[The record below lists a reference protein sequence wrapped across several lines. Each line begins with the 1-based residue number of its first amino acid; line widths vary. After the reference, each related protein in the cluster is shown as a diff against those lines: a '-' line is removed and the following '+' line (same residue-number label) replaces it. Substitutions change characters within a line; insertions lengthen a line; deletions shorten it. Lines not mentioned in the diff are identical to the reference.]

1 MYWSNFLHIYQPPT
15 QTEEIVRK
23 VTEESYRKLVRVL
36 REAPGGKITLN
47 ISAILTEQLARYGLD
62 DVIQGLRELAER
74 GQIEFTGSAMHHPI
88 LPLIPKDEVIRQI
101 KLNTDVN
108 QRYFGEVYKPIGFF
122 PPEMCYSYEVAQTVA
137 ELGFRWIIVDELS
150 FKGKIG
156 SVKYDRLYK
165 LEGLRDFM
173 VFFNERPFSAGIL
186 EGCVDFMVF
195 FKERPFSAGIT
206 YGTYPSTEPFLAA
219 LKGRLEKHSYLLT
232 GTDGE
237 VYGHHRPGQEKL
249 LSEVFARGT
258 PKTCTISELIK
269 HFVQVDT
276 VNPLPSSWS
285 TWEDEMAQGI
295 PYPQWQYPGHEL
307 HRLQWQFTDF
317 VLHTVKGAPAE
328 SPGFTEARRFLDEG
342 LHSCQYWWASCR
354 PWWSVEMVEW
364 GAQKLYQAVE
374 SLGEAIDNEQKEEAS
389 KLFQAVAG
397 KAREWQES
405 GEAQRL
411 KLKYRKEH
419 PEVSTELTFGG

>member
-15 QTEEIVRK
+15 QTEKIVRK
-23 VTEESYRKLVRVL
+23 VTDEGYRTLVRVL
-36 REAPGGKITLN
+36 KEAPGGKITLN

-62 DVIQGLRELAER
+62 DVIQGLRELAEQ
-74 GQIEFTGSAMHHPI
+74 GQVEFTGSAMYHPI
-88 LPLIPKDEVIRQI
+88 LPLIPKDEIIRQT
-101 KLNTDVN
+101 KLNNEVN
-108 QRYFGEVYKPIGFF
+108 QRYLGEVYKPVGFF
-122 PPEMCYSYEVAQTVA
+122 PPEMCYSYEVAQTVS

-165 LEGLRDFM
+165 LEGLGDF
-173 VFFNERPFSAGIL
+173 L
-186 EGCVDFMVF
+186 VF
-195 FKERPFSAGIT
+195 FKERPLSAGIT
-206 YGTYPSTEPFLAA
+206 YGTYPSAEPFLAA
-219 LKGRLEKHSYLLT
+219 LKGGLEKHSYLLT

-258 PKTCTISELIK
+258 PRTCTISELISL
-269 HFVQVDT
+269 FAQVDT
-276 VNPLPSSWS
+276 ASPVPSSWS

-307 HRLQWQFTDF
+307 HKLQWQLTDF
-317 VLHTVKGAPAE
+317 VLHTIKGAPPNA
-328 SPGFTEARRFLDEG
+328 SGFSEARRLLDEG

-354 PWWSVEMVEW
+354 PWWSVEMIEW

-374 SLGEAIDNEQKEEAS
+374 VLWDTTDRKRVAEAS
-389 KLFQAVAG
+389 KLFQAVVS
-397 KAREWQES
+397 KARQWQES

-419 PEVSTELTFGG
+419 PEISTELTFGS

>member
-15 QTEEIVRK
+15 QTEAIVRK
-23 VTEESYRKLVRVL
+23 VTDEAYRTLVRVL

-47 ISAILTEQLARYGLD
+47 INAVLTEQLARYGLD

-74 GQIEFTGSAMHHPI
+74 GQIEFTGSAMYHPI
-88 LPLIPKDEVIRQI
+88 LPLIPRDEVIRQV
-101 KLNTDVN
+101 KLNTDIN
-108 QRYFGEVYKPIGFF
+108 KHYFGEVYEPTGFF

-150 FKGKIG
+150 FNGQIG
-156 SVKYDRLYK
+156 FAKDNRLYK
-165 LEGLRDFM
+165 VDGLGDF
-173 VFFNERPFSAGIL
+173 S
-186 EGCVDFMVF
+186 VF

-206 YGTYPSTEPFLAA
+206 YGTYPSAEPFLAA
-219 LKGRLEKHSYLLT
+219 LKGRLGEHSYLLT

-249 LSEVFARGT
+249 LSEIFAQGT

-269 HFVQVDT
+269 HFVQTDA
-276 VNPLPSSWS
+276 VNPLASSWS
-285 TWEDEMAQGI
+285 TWEDEMAKGI
-295 PYPQWQYPGHEL
+295 PYPQWQYPGHDL
-307 HRLQWQFTDF
+307 HELQWQLTNF
-317 VLHTVKGAPAE
+317 VLHSVKEAPTK
-328 SPGFTEARRFLDEG
+328 SPGFPEARKLLDEG

-354 PWWSVEMVEW
+354 PWWSVEMIES
-364 GAQKLYQAVE
+364 GAQKLYQAVQ
-374 SLGEAIDNEQKEEAS
+374 SLGDAIDKKSKEEAS
-389 KLFQAVAG
+389 RLFQAVVN
-397 KAREWQES
+397 KAREWQKS

-411 KLKYRKEH
+411 KQKYREEH

>member
-23 VTEESYRKLVRVL
+23 VTDESYRTLVRVL
-36 REAPGGKITLN
+36 REVPGSKITLN
-47 ISAILTEQLARYGLD
+47 INAVLTEQLARYGLD

-74 GQIEFTGSAMHHPI
+74 GQIEFTGSAIYHPI
-88 LPLIPKDEVIRQI
+88 LPLIPRDEVIRQV
-101 KLNTDVN
+101 KLNSDVN
-108 QRYFGEVYKPIGFF
+108 QRYFGEVYKPAGFF
-122 PPEMCYSYEVAQTVA
+122 PPEMCYSYEVAQIVA

-150 FKGKIG
+150 FEGKVG
-156 SVKYDRLYK
+156 SAKYDRLYK
-165 LEGLRDFM
+165 VEGLGDF
-173 VFFNERPFSAGIL
+173 L
-186 EGCVDFMVF
+186 VF

-206 YGTYPSTEPFLAA
+206 YGTYPSAEPFLSA
-219 LKGRLEKHSYLLT
+219 LKGGLEEHSYLLT

-249 LSEVFARGT
+249 LSEVFGRGT
-258 PKTCTISELIK
+258 PMTCTISELIK
-269 HFVQVDT
+269 HFKQMDT
-276 VNPLPSSWS
+276 VSPLPSSWS

-307 HRLQWQFTDF
+307 HRLQWQLTNF
-317 VLHTVKGAPAE
+317 VLHTIKEVPSGAPE
-328 SPGFTEARRFLDEG
+328 FPEARRLLDEG

-354 PWWSVEMVEW
+354 PWWSVEMIEG
-364 GAQKLYQAVE
+364 GAQRLYQAVE
-374 SLGEAIDNEQKEEAS
+374 SLEDAIDKQRKEEAS
-389 KLFQAVAG
+389 RLFQAVVS

-405 GEAQRL
+405 GKAQRL

>member
-15 QTEEIVRK
+15 QIKEIVHK
-23 VTEESYRKLVRVL
+23 VTDEAYRTLVRVL

-47 ISAILTEQLARYGLD
+47 INAVLTEQLARYGLD
-62 DVIQGLRELAER
+62 DVIRGLRELAEQ
-74 GQIEFTGSAMHHPI
+74 GQIEFTGSAMYHPI
-88 LPLIPKDEVIRQI
+88 LPLIPRDEVIRQI

-108 QRYFGEVYKPIGFF
+108 QRYFGKIYKPAGFF
-122 PPEMCYSYEVAQTVA
+122 PPEMCYSYGVAQTVA
-137 ELGFRWIIVDELS
+137 EMGFRWIIVDELS
-150 FKGKIG
+150 FNGKIG

-165 LEGLRDFM
+165 VEGLRDF
-173 VFFNERPFSAGIL
+173 L
-186 EGCVDFMVF
+186 VF
-195 FKERPFSAGIT
+195 FKERAFSAGIT
-206 YGTYPSTEPFLAA
+206 YGTYTSAEPFLAA
-219 LKGRLEKHSYLLT
+219 LKGSLEGHSYLLT

-249 LSEVFARGT
+249 LAEVFAQST

-285 TWEDEMAQGI
+285 TWDDEMAQGI

-317 VLHTVKGAPAE
+317 VLHTIKEVAPRA
-328 SPGFTEARRFLDEG
+328 PGFSKARRLLDEG

-354 PWWSVEMVEW
+354 PWWSVEMIEW

-374 SLGEAIDNEQKEEAS
+374 SLGDALDEKRKEEADR
-389 KLFQAVAG
+389 LFKSVVS
-397 KAREWQES
+397 KAREWQKS

-411 KLKYRKEH
+411 KQKYKEEH

>member
-15 QTEEIVRK
+15 QTEQIVRK
-23 VTEESYRKLVRVL
+23 VTDEGYRTLVRVL
-36 REAPGGKITLN
+36 KEAPGGKITLN
-47 ISAILTEQLARYGLD
+47 INAVLTEQLVRYGLD
-62 DVIQGLRELAER
+62 DVIRGLRELAEG
-74 GQIEFTGSAMHHPI
+74 GQIEFTGSAMYHPI

-101 KLNTDVN
+101 KLNNDVN
-108 QRYFGEVYKPIGFF
+108 RRYFGEVYKPMGFF
-122 PPEMCYSYEVAQTVA
+122 PPEMCYSYEIAQTVA

-150 FKGKIG
+150 FNGKIG

-165 LEGLRDFM
+165 LEGLGDF
-173 VFFNERPFSAGIL
+173 L
-186 EGCVDFMVF
+186 VF

-206 YGTYPSTEPFLAA
+206 YGTYPSAEPFLAA
-219 LKGRLEKHSYLLT
+219 IGSRLEGHSYLLT

-258 PKTCTISELIK
+258 PRTCTISDLIK
-269 HFVQVDT
+269 HFKQRDT
-276 VNPLPSSWS
+276 ASPVPSSWS
-285 TWEDEMAQGI
+285 TWEDEMAQGV

-307 HRLQWQFTDF
+307 HRLQWQLTNF
-317 VLHTVKGAPAE
+317 VLYTVKVAPAE
-328 SPGFTEARRFLDEG
+328 SSGFSEARRLLDEG

-354 PWWSVEMVEW
+354 PWWSVEMIEW
-364 GAQKLYQAVE
+364 GAQKLYHAVE
-374 SLGEAIDNEQKEEAS
+374 SLGNAIDKKRMEEAS
-389 KLFQAVAG
+389 KLFQAVVS

-405 GEAQRL
+405 GEAQHL
-411 KLKYRKEH
+411 KQKYRKEH

>member
-15 QTEEIVRK
+15 QTEAIVRK
-23 VTEESYRKLVRVL
+23 VTNESYRTLVRVL
-36 REAPGGKITLN
+36 REVPGGKITLN
-47 ISAILTEQLARYGLD
+47 ISAVLTEQLARYGLD
-62 DVIQGLRELAER
+62 DVIQSLRELAER
-74 GQIEFTGSAMHHPI
+74 GQIEFTGSAMYHPI
-88 LPLIPKDEVIRQI
+88 LPLIPKDEIIRQI
-101 KLNTDVN
+101 KLNNDVN
-108 QRYFGEVYKPIGFF
+108 QRYFGEVYKPTGFF

-137 ELGFRWIIVDELS
+137 ELGFSWIIVDELS
-150 FKGKIG
+150 FNGKIG

-165 LEGLRDFM
+165 VKGLGDF
-173 VFFNERPFSAGIL
+173 L
-186 EGCVDFMVF
+186 VF

-206 YGTYPSTEPFLAA
+206 YGTYPSAEPFLTS
-219 LKGRLEKHSYLLT
+219 LRGRLEKHTYLLT

-237 VYGHHRPGQEKL
+237 VYGHHRPEQEKL
-249 LSEVFARGT
+249 LCEVFAQGI
-258 PKTCTISELIK
+258 PKTCTISELIQN
-269 HFVQVDT
+269 FSRVEM

-285 TWEDEMAQGI
+285 TWEDEMAQDI

-307 HRLQWQFTDF
+307 HRLQWQLTDF
-317 VLHTVKGAPAE
+317 VLHTVKGVSPNA
-328 SPGFTEARRFLDEG
+328 PGFPEARRLLDEG

-354 PWWSVEMVEW
+354 PWWSGAMIEC

-374 SLGEAIDNEQKEEAS
+374 SLGDAIDRKRIEEAS
-389 KLFQAVAG
+389 RLFQTVVS

-411 KLKYRKEH
+411 KQKYRKEH

>member
-1 MYWSNFLHIYQPPT
+1 VYWSNFLHIYQPPT
-15 QTEEIVRK
+15 QAETIVRK
-23 VTEESYRKLVRVL
+23 VTNESYRSLVRIV
-36 REAPGGKITLN
+36 RRAPGGKITLN
-47 ISAILTEQLARYGLD
+47 ISAVLTEQLARYGLD

-74 GQIEFTGSAMHHPI
+74 GQIEFTGSAMYHPI

-101 KLNTDVN
+101 KLNNDVN
-108 QRYFGEVYKPIGFF
+108 RRYFGDVYMPAGFF
-122 PPEMCYSYEVAQTVA
+122 SPEMCYSYEVAQTAA
-137 ELGFRWIIVDELS
+137 ELGFRWIIVDEVS
-150 FKGKIG
+150 FKGRIG

-165 LEGLRDFM
+165 VEGLGDF
-173 VFFNERPFSAGIL
+173 L
-186 EGCVDFMVF
+186 VF

-206 YGTYPSTEPFLAA
+206 YGTYPSAEPFMAA

-249 LSEVFARGT
+249 LSEVFAGGR
-258 PKTCTISELIK
+258 PQTCTISELID

-307 HRLQWQFTDF
+307 HRLQWRFTDF
-317 VLHTVKGAPAE
+317 VLHTVKKASAGSA
-328 SPGFTEARRFLDEG
+328 GFSEARRLLDEG

-354 PWWSVEMVEW
+354 PWWSVDMVEW
-364 GAQKLYQAVE
+364 GAQKLYQAVVA
-374 SLGEAIDNEQKEEAS
+374 LGDGIDRKQMTETSN
-389 KLFQAVAG
+389 LFQAVVN
-397 KAREWQES
+397 KAKEWQET

-411 KLKYRKEH
+411 KFEYRKAH

>member
-23 VTEESYRKLVRVL
+23 VTDESYRKLVRVL
-36 REAPGGKITLN
+36 REAPRGKITLN
-47 ISAILTEQLARYGLD
+47 INAVLTEQLARYGLD
-62 DVIQGLRELAER
+62 DVIQGLRELAEQ
-74 GQIEFTGSAMHHPI
+74 GQIEFTGSAMFHPI

-101 KLNTDVN
+101 KLNSDVN
-108 QRYFGEVYKPIGFF
+108 QHYFGEVYKPAGFF
-122 PPEMCYSYEVAQTVA
+122 PPEMCYSCEVAQTVA

-165 LEGLRDFM
+165 VEGIDDF
-173 VFFNERPFSAGIL
+173 L
-186 EGCVDFMVF
+186 VF

-206 YGTYPSTEPFLAA
+206 YGIYPSAEPFLAA
-219 LKGRLEKHSYLLT
+219 LKGRLERHNYLLT

-237 VYGHHRPGQEKL
+237 VYGHHRPGQERL
-249 LSEVFARGT
+249 LSEVFGREI
-258 PKTCTISELIK
+258 PKSCTISELIE
-269 HFVQVDT
+269 HFDQVTT

-295 PYPQWQYPGHEL
+295 PYPQWQYPGHGL
-307 HRLQWQFTDF
+307 HELQWQLTNM
-317 VLHTVKGAPAE
+317 VLQTIKKAPPIM
-328 SPGFTEARRFLDEG
+328 PGFPEARRLLDEG

-354 PWWSVEMVEW
+354 PWWSVEMIEG
-364 GAQKLYQAVE
+364 GALKLYEAVE
-374 SLGEAIDNEQKEEAS
+374 SLGNAIDGQTKEES
-389 KLFQAVAG
+389 HRLFQAVVS
-397 KAREWQES
+397 KAREWQKS

-411 KLKYRKEH
+411 KQKYKEEH
-419 PEVSTELTFGG
+419 PEVSTELTFGS

>member
-15 QTEEIVRK
+15 QTEAIVRK
-23 VTEESYRKLVRVL
+23 VTDESYRTLVRVL

-47 ISAILTEQLARYGLD
+47 INAVLTEQLARYGLD
-62 DVIQGLRELAER
+62 DVIRGLRELAER
-74 GQIEFTGSAMHHPI
+74 GQIEFTGSAMYHPI
-88 LPLIPKDEVIRQI
+88 LPLIPKDEVIRQV
-101 KLNTDVN
+101 KLNNDVN
-108 QRYFGEVYKPIGFF
+108 QRHFGEVYRPTGFF

-137 ELGFRWIIVDELS
+137 ELGFHWIIVDELA

-165 LEGLRDFM
+165 VEGLGDF
-173 VFFNERPFSAGIL
+173 L
-186 EGCVDFMVF
+186 VF

-206 YGTYPSTEPFLAA
+206 YGTYPSAEPFLAA
-219 LKGRLEKHSYLLT
+219 LKGGLEKHSYLLT

-249 LSEVFARGT
+249 LSEVFARGI
-258 PKTCTISELIK
+258 PKTYTISELIK

-276 VNPLPSSWS
+276 VNPVPSSWS
-285 TWEDEMAQGI
+285 TWEDEMAQDI

-307 HRLQWQFTDF
+307 HELQWQLTNF
-317 VLHTVKGAPAE
+317 VLYTVKGA
-328 SPGFTEARRFLDEG
+328 STKLPGFPEARRLLDEG

-354 PWWSVEMVEW
+354 PWWSVEMIEW

-374 SLGEAIDNEQKEEAS
+374 SLGDAIDKKRKDEAG
-389 KLFQAVAG
+389 KLFQAVIS
-397 KAREWQES
+397 KARKWQES

-411 KLKYRKEH
+411 KQKYRNEH